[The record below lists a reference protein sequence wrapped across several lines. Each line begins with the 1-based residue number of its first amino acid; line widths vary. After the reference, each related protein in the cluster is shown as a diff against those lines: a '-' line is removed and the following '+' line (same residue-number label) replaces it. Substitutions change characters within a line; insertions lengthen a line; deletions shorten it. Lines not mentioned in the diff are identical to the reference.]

1 MLCRVANLCV
11 EVPATGDMES
21 RCKDYLCEE
30 CSGADIVIDAEQYHP
45 ELYPK
50 ELGEDLIVYLESGWQ
65 FYAGLLRFGGLMLH
79 ASAVELDGKAY
90 LFSGPSGMGKSTH
103 TKLWQQIFGE
113 KAQVFNDDKPALRR
127 EDGRW
132 YAYGTPWCG
141 KDGINQNKRVP
152 LAGICFLKR
161 GQENVIR
168 RLEEKDVI
176 GHVLYQTL
184 YRFKGVERLDALLN
198 SLSLLVKEI
207 PVFELENLPEEAAA
221 RLSYETMNQAAK
233 EMGL

>member
-1 MLCRVANLCV
+1 MLCRVANLYV

-21 RCKDYLCEE
+21 RCKAYLCEDG
-30 CSGADIVIDAEQYHP
+30 SSADIVIDAEHYRP
-45 ELYPK
+45 ELYPE
-50 ELGEDLIVYLESGWQ
+50 ELGEDLTVYLESGWQ
-65 FYAGLLRFGGLMLH
+65 FYGALLRFGGLMLH

-113 KAQVFNDDKPALRR
+113 RAQIFNDDKPALRR

-184 YRFKGVERLDALLN
+184 YRFRAVERLD
-198 SLSLLVKEI
+198 SLLDNLSMLVREV

-221 RLSYETMNQAAK
+221 HLSYETMSRAAK